1 MSAQVRL
8 DAVIVAAGRFLTSP
22 DIGFR
27 SPVTGRPVC
36 CRHRR
41 RGSNRFEVCG
51 ATPHTAVNFCR
62 YQALQFRAA
71 ELRRAF
77 ARR

>member
-1 MSAQVRL
+1 MSAQERL
-8 DAVIVAAGRFLTSP
+8 DAVIVAASRLLTSP

-36 CRHRR
+36 CRDSR
-41 RGSNRFEVCG
+41 RGPNRFEVGG
-51 ATPHTAVNFCR
+51 ATPQTAVICR
-62 YQALQFRAA
+62 GQALQFWAA

>member
-1 MSAQVRL
+1 MNAQVRL
-8 DAVIVAAGRFLTSP
+8 DAVIVAAECFLASP
-22 DIGFR
+22 DIGFG

-51 ATPHTAVNFCR
+51 TTPKTAVI
-62 YQALQFRAA
+62 LS
-71 ELRRAF
+71 
-77 ARR
+77 